1 MPWLDLSIQPVPT
14 PFPLHK
20 VTATTKVTITVTV
33 TITITVMAI
42 ELSNRAVLQS
52 PGKFYQQMTN
62 EQTPI
67 KVRAISV
74 AN

>member
-14 PFPLHK
+14 LFPLHK

-33 TITITVMAI
+33 TIAITVMAI

-52 PGKFYQQMTN
+52 PGKFYQQNTN
-62 EQTPI
+62 EQTSI

-74 AN
+74 VN